1 MAVTVGLG
9 IDYFRRS
16 VDRARTA
23 PSLTPIGRRGLAFSL
38 RASTARLAAIVP
50 ALVPAAWSSWDD
62 AALIAWWAAD
72 PVTPIAVGVEAA
84 AKITLGQAQ
93 SAGATAG
100 EIAGRGV
107 DAILA
112 PFRWIWAIVG
122 AVVGIVVLVALAL
135 VGLWA
140 VRR

>member
-38 RASTARLAAIVP
+38 RAATTRLAALVP
-50 ALVPAAWSSWDD
+50 SLLPAAWSSWDD
-62 AALIAWWAAD
+62 ATMIAWWAAD
-72 PVTPIAVGVEAA
+72 PITPIAVAVEDVAKIPLGRAA
-84 AKITLGQAQ
+84 A
-93 SAGATAG
+93 AG
-100 EIAGRGV
+100 ELL
-107 DAILA
+107 LA
-112 PFRWIWAIVG
+112 PFRWIWAVVG
-122 AVVGIVVLVALAL
+122 AVVGIVVIVALAL